1 VDLSLRLPSFGSLLR
16 ASPTIR
22 NALAIFL
29 RAPPVPEYPLML
41 RYHVGVMPR
50 VIIRILPIA
59 VLLIPRLHSP
69 TIRQPAAVVIVINP
83 LQRMLIRGQS
93 NHLDPFVACAVGM
106 ELPVCFGARVVR
118 AVLIIV
124 HLGIGLALPHVGSCS
139 EGDVSRVLGSA
150 GDVGVVVFFP
160 VVRLCFECGGQW
172 WRNGVPR
179 AFDNYAVDHDV
190 MIGMTP
196 DLVDMSVVMDGAV
209 GKDD

>member
-1 VDLSLRLPSFGSLLR
+1 MELSPRVLSFGSLLR

-22 NALAIFL
+22 NTLAIFL
-29 RAPPVPEYPLML
+29 RAPTVPEYPLML
-41 RYHVGVMPR
+41 RLHVVVVPG
-50 VIIRILPIA
+50 VIIRILPLTI
-59 VLLIPRLHSP
+59 LLILRLHSP

-83 LQRMLIRGQS
+83 LQRMPVRGQS
-93 NHLDPFVACAVGM
+93 NHLDPFVASAVGM
-106 ELPVCFGARVVR
+106 ELPVCFGAGVVR
-118 AVLIIV
+118 AVLIVV
-124 HLGIGLALPHVGSCS
+124 HLGMGLALPHVGSCN
-139 EGDVSRVLGSA
+139 EGDVSGVMGLA
-150 GDVGVVVFFP
+150 GDVGVVVFFA

-190 MIGMTP
+190 VIGMTP

>member
-1 VDLSLRLPSFGSLLR
+1 MDLSPRLPSFGSLLR

-59 VLLIPRLHSP
+59 VLLILRLHSP
-69 TIRQPAAVVIVINP
+69 TIRQQAAIVIVSNP
-83 LQRMLIRGQS
+83 LQRMRIRGQN
-93 NHLDPFVACAVGM
+93 NHLDPFVASAVGM

-124 HLGIGLALPHVGSCS
+124 HLGMGLALPHVGSCS
-139 EGDVSRVLGSA
+139 EGDVSGVLGLA
-150 GDVGVVVFFP
+150 RDVGVVVFFL

-190 MIGMTP
+190 VIGMTP